1 MTIKEA
7 INAAIENLEG
17 VRLPIR
23 DAGNANRVL
32 TALTLLD
39 ALRKTVEEQTEQA
52 ETQKE
57 DDET

>member
-39 ALRKTVEEQTEQA
+39 ALRKTVEEQEQA
-52 ETQKE
+52 EAQKE

>member
-1 MTIKEA
+1 MTITEA
-7 INAAIENLEG
+7 INTAIANLEG

-23 DAGNANRVL
+23 DAENANRVL
-32 TALTLLD
+32 NALTLLD